1 MQTDVRVLSSS
12 SDNEGLPRPIQDLI
26 GRRLNEIFPFPGE
39 VAPDSRLGQ
48 VLVRL
53 RSALSAAQADGQVP
67 DTFRTDLIAAVPRLR
82 RYAWSQ
88 CRNAAEADDL
98 VQTTLMRAWE
108 NRARFEPGTRLIAWL
123 FTILRNTFLNQ
134 RKRLRREVEDVDGVF
149 AATLC
154 LEPEQ
159 EHRVGLIELQA
170 ALNGLTAE
178 HRETLLLVMVDGLLY
193 DEAAVVLGC
202 QTGTVKSRVSRAR
215 ERLVKAMGAA

>member
-1 MQTDVRVLSSS
+1 MQTDVRVPKSS
-12 SDNEGLPRPIQDLI
+12 SDAQGLPRPIQDLI
-26 GRRLNEIFPFPGE
+26 GRRLNEIVPFPGD
-39 VAPDSRLGQ
+39 VAADSRLGQ

-53 RSALSAAQADGQVP
+53 RSALCAAQADGQVP
-67 DTFRTDLIAAVPRLR
+67 DPFRTDLIAAVPRLR
-82 RYAWSQ
+82 RYAFSQ
-88 CRNAAEADDL
+88 CQNAAEADDL
-98 VQTTLMRAWE
+98 VQTTLLRAWE

-134 RKRLRREVEDVDGVF
+134 RKRLRREVEDVDGAF
-149 AATLC
+149 AATLR

-215 ERLVKAMGAA
+215 ERLAKAMGAA